1 MPDKNSEDKRALA
14 HRVSRGDIPVMTR
27 DFNRFA
33 TAHAISEE
41 FAEIIMFAMGQG
53 ILHIAASEQGN
64 DVQVYAALQEL
75 NELAK
80 SRGLPMERIYDGAK
94 EMVVNGAKKAV
105 TVSMSHPVHSAFDV
119 KKYFNNPDNKNRHN
133 LLLEQLWTNNLH
145 EEKEIRQAICKPME
159 NAYNANNGAPEKAK
173 LPMPAGQPMST
184 SGNMISI
191 SN

>member
-14 HRVSRGDIPVMTR
+14 HRVSRGDIPIMTR

-33 TAHAISEE
+33 TAHANSEE
-41 FAEIIMFAMGQG
+41 FSEIIMFAMGQG

-64 DVQVYAALQEL
+64 DVQVYATLQEL
-75 NELAK
+75 NKLAK
-80 SRGLPMERIYDGAK
+80 SLGLPMERIYMGAK
-94 EMVVNGAKKAV
+94 EMVINGAKKAV
-105 TVSMSHPVHSAFDV
+105 TVSMSHPVHSKFDV
-119 KKYFNNPDNKNRHN
+119 ENYFSNPDNKNRHS

-145 EEKEIRQAICKPME
+145 EEKEVRQAICKPME

-173 LPMPAGQPMST
+173 LPMPVGQPMSST
-184 SGNMISI
+184 ENVLSI